1 MNLQVHRR
9 PHTVTQITPRN
20 GAADKIASANPL
32 MVSPLTHWRV
42 NLPIEMN
49 TPITEM
55 KTVDSGSQILTD
67 NELDEVSGGWPSW
80 RTTLLLIA
88 IGLAFA
94 A

>member
-1 MNLQVHRR
+1 
-9 PHTVTQITPRN
+9 
-20 GAADKIASANPL
+20 

-42 NLPIEMN
+42 NMPIETN
-49 TPITEM
+49 TPNTEM
-55 KTVDSGSQILTD
+55 KTGKSDSQILTD
-67 NELDEVSGGWPSW
+67 MELDKVAGGWPSW

>member
-1 MNLQVHRR
+1 MLRR
-9 PHTVTQITPRN
+9 PVE
-20 GAADKIASANPL
+20 SA
-32 MVSPLTHWRV
+32 
-42 NLPIEMN
+42 MN